1 MDLSS
6 MDTYQELQEEKELLD
21 KLIHYLRNN
30 NKKLAQAEHDYRLAL
45 SKKILELHTRGYVG
59 EIKGETIDT
68 DSVAW
73 SSCSLLARGLPE
85 VAAMRLDRDIKKGEK
100 NATQEKI
107 YQTKRNM
114 DILSNE
120 LNQIAK
126 GE

>member
-6 MDTYQELQEEKELLD
+6 MDTYQELQEEKDLLD
-21 KLIHYLRNN
+21 KLIHYLREN

-45 SKKILELHTRGYVG
+45 SKKILELHTQGYTG
-59 EIKGETIDT
+59 EIKGKKIDT

-73 SSCSLLARGLPE
+73 TSCDLLARGLPE
-85 VAAMRLDRDIKKGEK
+85 VASLRLDRDIKKGEK

-107 YQTKRNM
+107 YQTKKNI
-114 DILSNE
+114 DILKDE

-126 GE
+126 GG

>member
-21 KLIHYLRNN
+21 KLIHYLREN

-45 SKKILELHTRGYVG
+45 SKKILVLHTRGYVG

-73 SSCSLLARGLPE
+73 TSCDLLARGLPE
-85 VAAMRLDRDIKKGEK
+85 VAALRLDRDIKKGEK
-100 NATQEKI
+100 ESTLQKI
-107 YQTKRNM
+107 YSTKKYI
-114 DILSNE
+114 DLLSNE